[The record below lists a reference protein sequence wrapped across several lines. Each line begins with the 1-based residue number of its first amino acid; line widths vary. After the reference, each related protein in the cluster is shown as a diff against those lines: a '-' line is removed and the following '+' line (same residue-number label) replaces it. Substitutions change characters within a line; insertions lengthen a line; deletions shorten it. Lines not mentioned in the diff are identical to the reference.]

1 MFKKIKDYI
10 NKRKQKKID
19 YWNNLDLDREEKIE
33 KIKKSRSERFMK
45 DSKSLVFQA
54 LFCLILLLI
63 IPLYMFITSKVDF
76 KNIHDASAY
85 AEEINLSTV
94 AYEDV
99 VNDSSAIVNFNQVF
113 NFNNTIG
120 NTYTTKANNY
130 FVINGNISNEYWG
143 SIGQS
148 SGFVNGHKYYLF
160 IKQDSNTCRFVIDN
174 STMRGY
180 SSAIITLSG
189 YVNNAYYY
197 IVCNPGTYTNYNF
210 QVYIIDLTLMFGG
223 NNDNLTLEQCQEL
236 FVADYYNYDTGSAVS
251 LSGLNSYSDGV
262 NSVLKDL
269 TYSYGVSYFIN
280 NAQTYDRNNGV
291 QSKIYYYFEQG
302 NNQEELV
309 TNGLYFTNGVY
320 VPFNALLSSGTI
332 ITLNASLS
340 DYYTHN
346 IGIYS
351 LNNSGASSLL
361 YTGRS
366 LSNRQL
372 VLNYDSVGLIFVDLG
387 SSQLDTNV
395 FFLLNISMSYQDTN
409 LGNLV
414 QQAYDSGFNR
424 ASNNYK
430 VGNNGYN
437 QIFEAGRLQ
446 GVEDAGNYTFLSL
459 LTSAIDVPINSVLH
473 MLDFDLL
480 GMNMK
485 SFYLSMF
492 TFAIIVFV
500 IKLLI

>member
-1 MFKKIKDYI
+1 ML
-10 NKRKQKKID
+10 
-19 YWNNLDLDREEKIE
+19 W
-33 KIKKSRSERFMK
+33 
-45 DSKSLVFQA
+45 
-54 LFCLILLLI
+54 LI
-63 IPLYMFITSKVDF
+63 
-76 KNIHDASAY
+76 
-85 AEEINLSTV
+85 
-94 AYEDV
+94 
-99 VNDSSAIVNFNQVF
+99 
-113 NFNNTIG
+113 
-120 NTYTTKANNY
+120 
-130 FVINGNISNEYWG
+130 
-143 SIGQS
+143 
-148 SGFVNGHKYYLF
+148 
-160 IKQDSNTCRFVIDN
+160 
-174 STMRGY
+174 GY
-180 SSAIITLSG
+180 
-189 YVNNAYYY
+189 
-197 IVCNPGTYTNYNF
+197 
-210 QVYIIDLTLMFGG
+210 
-223 NNDNLTLEQCQEL
+223 
-236 FVADYYNYDTGSAVS
+236 
-251 LSGLNSYSDGV
+251 
-262 NSVLKDL
+262 
-269 TYSYGVSYFIN
+269 
-280 NAQTYDRNNGV
+280 
-291 QSKIYYYFEQG
+291 
-302 NNQEELV
+302 
-309 TNGLYFTNGVY
+309 
-320 VPFNALLSSGTI
+320 SSGTI

-351 LNNSGASSLL
+351 LNNSGSSSLL
-361 YTGRS
+361 YNGRN

-414 QQAYDSGFNR
+414 QQAYNSGYDKGI
-424 ASNNYK
+424 NNYK

-485 SFYLSMF
+485 SFYLSLF